1 MKGQVGK
8 QKQSEKKIELVAR
21 PATASAAAAVGALG
35 VPPHV
40 DRMDPT
46 IAWITLTFAGGQ
58 VGVQNSVVMVF
69 LVSIT

>member
-1 MKGQVGK
+1 M
-8 QKQSEKKIELVAR
+8 AR
-21 PATASAAAAVGALG
+21 PATASAATVGALR

-69 LVSIT
+69 LVSITYIEVAV

>member
-1 MKGQVGK
+1 MV
-8 QKQSEKKIELVAR
+8 R

>member
-21 PATASAAAAVGALG
+21 PTTASAAVGALG

>member
-21 PATASAAAAVGALG
+21 PATASAAAVGALG

-46 IAWITLTFAGGQ
+46 IAWITLTFASGQ